1 MLAATQNKWLFLG
14 LAVAFMLLIGTVLEP
29 IPAMVILI
37 PIFLPLV
44 DQLHVDRVHFG
55 LIVVYGLLLGIV
67 TPPVGIALFIVTKIS
82 GVPFERVCAAV
93 VPLLIPLVIVLLV
106 IAFVPQTV
114 LWLPDFVLGPAKR

>member
-1 MLAATQNKWLFLG
+1 M
-14 LAVAFMLLIGTVLEP
+14 
-29 IPAMVILI
+29 
-37 PIFLPLV
+37 
-44 DQLHVDRVHFG
+44 
-55 LIVVYGLLLGIV
+55 
-67 TPPVGIALFIVTKIS
+67 GIALFIVTKIS